1 MMHMVYVQI
10 MYYHGR
16 IELLTENL
24 RLAIRDVS
32 KGWPVIVVDDFDRE
46 NEGDIVVAAEMATK
60 ENLAFTARYARGIMC
75 ISATGPTMDR
85 LNLPPMW
92 ADAEDP
98 LETPF
103 TVSCDAKYGTSTG
116 VSVSDRLKTLAVFIN
131 EDSSPD
137 DLIRPGHMFPL
148 RAKDGLLKE
157 RQGHTEASVT
167 LMKLAGMKPVAM
179 ISEIMNDDGSMA
191 KLLDLEE
198 FASEHHLRIV
208 SIKEIKEAAGL

>member
-1 MMHMVYVQI
+1 MVI
-10 MYYHGR
+10 S
-16 IELLTENL
+16 ENL
-24 RLAIRDVS
+24 RLAIRDVLN
-32 KGWPVIVVDDFDRE
+32 GYPVIVVDDFDRE
-46 NEGDIVVAAEMATK
+46 NEGDIVIAAEKATK

-75 ISATGPTMDR
+75 ISTIGSTMDR

-92 ADAEDP
+92 KDTEDP

-103 TVSCDAKYGTSTG
+103 TVSCDAKHGTTTG

-131 EDSSPD
+131 EESKPT

-148 RAKDGLLKE
+148 RARDALLKE

-167 LMKLAGMKPVAM
+167 LMKLAGLKPVSV
-179 ISEIMNDDGSMA
+179 ICEIMNDDGSMA
-191 KLLDLEE
+191 KLMDLEE

-208 SIKEIKEAAGL
+208 SIKEIKQAAGL